1 MFKKDADGVAKK
13 GKTEGKNLGDSG
25 PKSAALKGSIRKMG
39 VSSMA
44 MKDMGRNL
52 ARVANQKKAG
62 RGR

>member
-1 MFKKDADGVAKK
+1 MYKSGADGVAKK

-25 PKSAALKGSIRKMG
+25 PKSTALKGSIKKGG

-44 MKDMGRNL
+44 MKDVGRNL
-52 ARVANQKKAG
+52 ARVANQKKTG

>member
-13 GKTEGKNLGDSG
+13 GKTEGKNLGNSG
-25 PKSAALKGSIRKMG
+25 PTASTMKGATKKMG

>member
-13 GKTEGKNLGDSG
+13 GKTECKNLGDSG
-25 PKSAALKGSIRKMG
+25 PKAAAVKGSTRKMG

-52 ARVANQKKAG
+52 ARVANQKKSG